1 MTGRPS
7 TQSCRDE
14 GSVAVEAAIT
24 LSALLFL
31 IIGAIQFGLAYFV
44 WNTMLLAAE
53 EAGRYAMLYNP
64 VNYPNGPPGCSASP
78 PTLANCA
85 VAWANENMGNDFPV
99 TPGTDASCQSG
110 TGMTFTATYT
120 IDLIV
125 PVTLTRYVCV
135 PLI

>member
-1 MTGRPS
+1 M
-7 TQSCRDE
+7 
-14 GSVAVEAAIT
+14 
-24 LSALLFL
+24 SALMFL

-64 VNYPNGPPGCSASP
+64 VNLALLGYASPPGCSASP

-85 VAWANENMGNDFPV
+85 VAWANQNMGNDFPV
-99 TPGTDASCQSG
+99 TPGTNASCQSG

-125 PVTLTRYVCV
+125 PISLTRYVCV